1 MMRFIASTVL
11 TLLGNAVGLIIASLL
26 LTNFHMHPIGFI
38 VSVLFFTG
46 VEILLEPFV
55 IKMALRYLPA
65 LRGGIALVTT
75 LAGLLLTVIFTD
87 GITIDGLATWVMAPL
102 VIWLSVVVAA
112 IVLPMFLFKKT
123 LQAVKEKRSD
133 S

>member
-1 MMRFIASTVL
+1 MMRFIASTAL
-11 TLLGNAVGLIIASLL
+11 KLLGNAAGLIIASLL
-26 LTNFHMHPIGFI
+26 LPNFHLHPLGFI
-38 VSVLFFTG
+38 VSVIFFTG
-46 VEILLEPFV
+46 VEVLLEPFI
-55 IKMALRYLPA
+55 IKLALRYVPA

-75 LAGLLLTVIFTD
+75 LIGLLLTAIFTN
-87 GITIDGLATWVMAPL
+87 GLTINGLQTWIIAPL
-102 VIWLSVVVAA
+102 IIWLSVVVAA